1 MKKTTPRIPI
11 RLPTNSMVS
20 TSSIS
25 IGANINTIR
34 APTIIIGIPTPI
46 QIFLEAMMN
55 THLENVYEVFDV
67 YEI

>member
-1 MKKTTPRIPI
+1 MKKTTPSIPI
-11 RLPTNSMVS
+11 RLPINSMVS

-25 IGANINTIR
+25 IGANISTIR